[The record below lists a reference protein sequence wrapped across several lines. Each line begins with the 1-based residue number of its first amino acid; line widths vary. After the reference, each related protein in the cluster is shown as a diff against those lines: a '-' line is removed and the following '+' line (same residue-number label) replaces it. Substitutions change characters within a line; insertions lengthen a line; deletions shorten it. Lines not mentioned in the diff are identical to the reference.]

1 MKTRKVNFKTTEN
14 ETFKNV
20 FIRFFVLW
28 ISVSNIHSQTIER
41 PKAQPYNIELTF
53 EKLKKKHPFIQP
65 LNLDFPKNIK
75 VSKDVEYKNS
85 DGRSLKADI
94 YYPDNSSQKY
104 PGIILV
110 HGGGWISGSK
120 ENERF
125 LAQELASKGYVA
137 MAINYSLSDDAKYPT
152 AVQDIEDAL
161 KFLKK
166 HRKEFSLNKNKIAIG
181 GNSAGA
187 QLATLVGVKNKVQ
200 AIVNIDGIVSFI
212 HPESEEGTYA
222 SYWFGATKSQNF
234 ELWKEASPLEYVGKN
249 TAPTIFINSSQP
261 RFHGGRDDMIKI
273 LEANKIYY
281 EVYEIK
287 DSPHSFWLVQPW
299 FDETLDYTVKFLDKI
314 LRNKI

>member
-1 MKTRKVNFKTTEN
+1 MKTKKVNFKPNGN

-28 ISVSNIHSQTIER
+28 ISVSNINSQTVER
-41 PKAQPYNIELTF
+41 PNAQSYTIESTF
-53 EKLKKKHPFIQP
+53 EKLKKKYPFIQP
-65 LNLDFPKNIK
+65 LNLEFPKNIK

-94 YYPDNSSQKY
+94 YHPFTYGQKY
-104 PGIILV
+104 PAIILV

-125 LAQELASKGYVA
+125 LAQELASKGYVV
-137 MAINYSLSDDAKYPT
+137 MAVNYSLSDVAKYP
-152 AVQDIEDAL
+152 AAAEDIEDAL
-161 KFLKK
+161 KFIKK
-166 HRKEFSLNKNKIAIG
+166 HRKEFSVNKNKIAIG

-234 ELWKEASPLEYVGKN
+234 QLWKEASPLEYVGKK
-249 TAPTIFINSSQP
+249 TAPTLFVNSSQP

-281 EVYEIK
+281 EVHEIK

-299 FDETLDYTVKFLDKI
+299 FDETLKYIVAFLDKV
-314 LRNKI
+314 LK